1 MDNYIDIHSH
11 VLHQIDDGSKTIEQ
25 SLEII
30 KEYKQMGFSDIVL
43 TPHYI
48 EDSKYTLKN
57 KEKIKKINELKEL
70 IENENIDIN
79 LHTGN
84 EVYITD
90 NILKLLKKD
99 EISTISNSRYI
110 LIELPMHNEIANLKE
125 IIFNLLSHDITP
137 IIAHPER
144 YNVIQKNIDYAKEL
158 VNQGALLQMN
168 YGSIIGIYGKQ
179 AQKTAKKLLKNN
191 TIDFL
196 GTDVHR
202 PNNKIYININKIRK
216 KIKKIIGEDR
226 FIQLTITNP
235 KKIIENSLI

>member
-11 VLHQIDDGSKTIEQ
+11 VLHQIDDGRKTIEQ

-30 KEYKQMGFSDIVL
+30 KEYKQMGFSDIIL

-48 EDSKYTLKN
+48 EDTKYTSKN
-57 KEKIKKINELKEL
+57 NEKIKKINELKTL
-70 IENENIDIN
+70 IKKENIDIN

-125 IIFNLLSHDITP
+125 IIFNLLSHDI
-137 IIAHPER
+137 
-144 YNVIQKNIDYAKEL
+144 
-158 VNQGALLQMN
+158 M
-168 YGSIIGIYGKQ
+168 GS
-179 AQKTAKKLLKNN
+179 
-191 TIDFL
+191 
-196 GTDVHR
+196 
-202 PNNKIYININKIRK
+202 
-216 KIKKIIGEDR
+216 
-226 FIQLTITNP
+226 
-235 KKIIENSLI
+235 